1 LTKCFAELKQDQEL
15 AKERTSA
22 GELHQNDSAAVA
34 AADDVAMTTLEKLE
48 ETCELFFKQL
58 KEARMS
64 VGRPEDL
71 RVSHQHLLL

>member
-1 LTKCFAELKQDQEL
+1 MTKCFAELKQDQEL
-15 AKERTSA
+15 AKERTA